1 MLYCLLAFYLYIRSM
16 FYVRIFIAH
25 PLVRSV
31 FTEMLIF
38 YFPLLASIVPPPGVD
53 AACPGP
59 PVGGA
64 AGAAPPDWQ
73 NVHIACARGPK
84 RVGPTGNRGPP

>member
-1 MLYCLLAFYLYIRSM
+1 M
-16 FYVRIFIAH
+16 FYVRIFISH

-31 FTEMLIF
+31 FAEMMIC
-38 YFPLLASIVPPPGVD
+38 YFPLLASIIPPPGKD

-59 PVGGA
+59 PVVRA
-64 AGAAPPDWQ
+64 TLTDPQIRLNAYLT
-73 NVHIACARGPK
+73 CARGPK